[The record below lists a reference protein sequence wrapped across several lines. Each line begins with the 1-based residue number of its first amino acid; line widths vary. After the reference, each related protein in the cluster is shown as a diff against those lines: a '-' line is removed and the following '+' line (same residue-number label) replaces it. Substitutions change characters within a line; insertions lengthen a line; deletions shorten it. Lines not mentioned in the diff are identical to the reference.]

1 MAVNKLNPRNAAED
15 DIIELMNIMMSNRT
29 IVTPLPWVLFILFKG
44 YIFLVIKMWC
54 WWCCHPFDNEPLQ
67 LPYNYD
73 NRRNKFSTTGNFC
86 SWSCMK
92 SYALEKYGLTKGS
105 IICGNITL
113 MRKRIYNKLN
123 TIKRAP
129 HRYKLDV
136 FGGDLTIEEFRSE
149 TLKDESESKPIDSEP
164 IKNNVIPFISS
175 TKKMNEI
182 KNVNDGLVLKRSK
195 PLQRNQNSLETA
207 LGLVINP
214 PRNQE

>member
-1 MAVNKLNPRNAAED
+1 
-15 DIIELMNIMMSNRT
+15 
-29 IVTPLPWVLFILFKG
+29 
-44 YIFLVIKMWC
+44 
-54 WWCCHPFDNEPLQ
+54 
-67 LPYNYD
+67 
-73 NRRNKFSTTGNFC
+73 
-86 SWSCMK
+86 MK

-149 TLKDESESKPIDSEP
+149 TLKDETEPKPIVSEP

>member
-1 MAVNKLNPRNAAED
+1 
-15 DIIELMNIMMSNRT
+15 
-29 IVTPLPWVLFILFKG
+29 
-44 YIFLVIKMWC
+44 MWC

-67 LPYNYD
+67 LPYGYD
-73 NRRNKFSTTGNFC
+73 DRRKKFSTTGNFC

-92 SYALEKYGLTKGS
+92 TYALDRYGLTKGS

-113 MRKRIYNKLN
+113 LRKRLYNKLD

-129 HRYKLDV
+129 NRYRLDV
-136 FGGDLTIEEFRSE
+136 FGGDLTIEEFRVDSV
-149 TLKDESESKPIDSEP
+149 KDIIESKPVETEP
-164 IKNNVIPFISS
+164 IKDNVIPFISS

-214 PRNQE
+214 PRKQE